1 MFKPLTHSLQLE
13 SFFTMVIEKSSQRAN
28 SNLQVIWKGC
38 LDFCVTILLIS
49 SKILPSVFVILMKI
63 SPKMPKLDVNFVG

>member
-1 MFKPLTHSLQLE
+1 
-13 SFFTMVIEKSSQRAN
+13 MVIKKSFQRTN

-49 SKILPSVFVILMKI
+49 SKILPSIHPLHENIPQNAKTCCQFCRLIYENK
-63 SPKMPKLDVNFVG
+63 SYYNGN

>member
-1 MFKPLTHSLQLE
+1 
-13 SFFTMVIEKSSQRAN
+13 MVIKKSFQRTN
-28 SNLQVIWKGC
+28 SNLQVTWKDY
-38 LDFCVTILLIS
+38 LDFFVTILLIS

>member
-1 MFKPLTHSLQLE
+1 
-13 SFFTMVIEKSSQRAN
+13 MVIKESSQRTN

-49 SKILPSVFVILMKI
+49 SRILPSMHHLNENIPQNAKTCCQFCRLIYEN
-63 SPKMPKLDVNFVG
+63 KLYYNGN

>member
-1 MFKPLTHSLQLE
+1 MFKPLIVCNWSLYDDHK
-13 SFFTMVIEKSSQRAN
+13 KSSQTTN
-28 SNLQVIWKGC
+28 SNLLVIWKGC
-38 LDFCVTILLIS
+38 FDFCVTILLIS